1 MSNVHDDL
9 NRFYAN
15 DVRLG
20 RDRRKELADFRDSC
34 LTRLNTGLDKLG
46 EQSNR
51 RYAYP
56 LESRDQGGYA
66 MHTLN
71 QTRNNDY
78 DIDVGLIFHKDDLP
92 EGAGAARKRIREA
105 FVLTAGQF
113 KEPPNA
119 RQNAVTIWY
128 ASGQHLDFAIYR
140 AYRDHAGRVVIEHAG
155 GESWAERD
163 PDRVT
168 KWFAERVEVLS
179 PKSSTGATVDAGQLR
194 RITRFVKF
202 FCRSRED
209 WRLPGGMITTALV
222 VECYKPHPTRDD
234 IALLRTIEAI
244 YMRLLMLQ
252 AVGSP
257 ADGSNLT
264 AKPKRLAEVIDLR
277 DKLGEHLGRLRII
290 DDPRCTRAQARAAWR
305 QFFNHEFW
313 NAENERP
320 QNRLLEPAT
329 AASVGPLAFPSTPRI
344 PSKPQGFA

>member
-9 NRFYAN
+9 NRFYTN
-15 DVRLG
+15 DVQLG
-20 RDRRKELADFRDSC
+20 RDRRKVLADFRDNC
-34 LTRLNTGLDKLG
+34 LTRLNTGLDKLS
-46 EQSNR
+46 EQNNR
-51 RYAYP
+51 RYGYP

-71 QTRNNDY
+71 QARNNDY
-78 DIDVGLIFHKDDLP
+78 DIDVGLIFRKDDLP

-105 FVLTAGQF
+105 FVLTGGQF
-113 KEPPNA
+113 TEPPNA

-140 AYRDHAGRVVIEHAG
+140 AYRDYAGRVVIDHAG
-155 GESWAERD
+155 GENWTERD

-168 KWFAERVEVLS
+168 KWFAERVEALS
-179 PKSSTGATVDAGQLR
+179 PKSLAGATVDVGQLR
-194 RITRFVKF
+194 RIVRLVKF
-202 FCRSRED
+202 FGRSRSD

-222 VECYKPHPTRDD
+222 VECYKPHPYRDD
-234 IALLRTIEAI
+234 IALLRTVEAI
-244 YMRLLMLQ
+244 YNRLLTVQ
-252 AVGSP
+252 AVPSP

-264 AKPKRLAEVIDLR
+264 AKPKRLAEIIDFR
-277 DKLGEHLGRLRII
+277 DKLGEQLSRLCII
-290 DDPRCTRAQARAAWR
+290 DDLRCTRSQARAVWR

-320 QNRLLEPAT
+320 EKNLLQPAT
-329 AASVGPLAFPSTPRI
+329 AAALGPLTFPSAPRI